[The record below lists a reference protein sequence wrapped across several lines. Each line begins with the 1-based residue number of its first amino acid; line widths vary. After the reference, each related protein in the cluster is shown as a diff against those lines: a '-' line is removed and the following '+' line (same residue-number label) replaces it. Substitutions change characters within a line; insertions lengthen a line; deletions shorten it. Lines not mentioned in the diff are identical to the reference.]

1 MSQQS
6 PIGRIR
12 NIGIIAHIDAG
23 KTTVTERI
31 LYYSGK
37 SHKIGEVHD
46 GQAVMDWM
54 VQEQERGI
62 TITSAATSFPW
73 MGCNIQLI
81 DTPGHVDFTI
91 EVERSLRV
99 LDGSVVIF
107 CAVGGVQPQSETVWR
122 QADRYRVPRLAFVN
136 KMDRV
141 GADFHGVVK
150 DIRKRLGANPLPLQ
164 IPIGAEDRFTGIVDL
179 ITLKA
184 LTWDEDSY
192 GIEYEEAEIPDDLAE
207 EAEHLHNEL
216 VEAVVEHDDQVL
228 EHYLQGGQVSPEDI
242 RKCVRKAVLSMSI
255 VPVLCGSGLRNKGIQ
270 PLMDA
275 VTDFLPSPL
284 DIPPVRGENPQ
295 TEEQEE
301 RKPSAKEPLAAL
313 AFKIQMDEGRKLS
326 YLRVYSGVLQTDS
339 SVLNATLGKKERIAR
354 IFEMH
359 AHQRKRITKAPAGSI
374 VGVVGLKEVRTGDTI
389 TDPDHPIILEPIDQY
404 VPVMSIAIE
413 PKSTVDQEKIL
424 LSLEKLMAEDPT
436 FHVKEDEESG
446 QTIISGMGELHLEVL
461 VNRLL
466 REFNVDANIGRPQ
479 VVYRETVT
487 EAAESEAHFEREL
500 GGRRHFGH
508 ARLRLE
514 PSKRGS
520 GCSFESDLAP
530 GEIPEAVVEAIDQGV
545 KESTISGV
553 IGGYQVVDVRTTLL
567 GATLRDD
574 DISEMAYKIAAAMA
588 FKQAC
593 QRAGSVVLEP
603 IMQVEVVVPEE
614 YVSSTIG
621 DINARQGKVL
631 DVAPKRI
638 VTHITTSIPLS
649 KMFGYSTD
657 LRSASKGRGT
667 FTLQFSHFD
676 FMAQRKA

>member
-1 MSQQS
+1 MSQKTQ
-6 PIGRIR
+6 IGRIR

-62 TITSAATSFPW
+62 TITSAATTFPW
-73 MGCNIQLI
+73 EGYSIQLI

-107 CAVGGVQPQSETVWR
+107 CAVGGVQPQSETVWH
-122 QADRYRVPRLAFVN
+122 QADRYRVPRLAFIN

-141 GADFHGVVK
+141 GADFHGVIK
-150 DIRKRLGANPLPLQ
+150 DIRKKLGANPLPLQ
-164 IPIGAEDRFTGIVDL
+164 IPIGAEDQFIGLVDL

-184 LTWDEDSY
+184 LVWNEEAY
-192 GIEYEEAEIPDDLAE
+192 GIEYEEVEIPDDLAE

-216 VEAVVEHDDQVL
+216 VEAVVEHDDDVL
-228 EHYLQGGQVSPEDI
+228 EHFLQDGQVSPEDL
-242 RKCVRKAVLSMSI
+242 RKCVRKAALSMSI

-270 PLMDA
+270 PLIDA
-275 VTDFLPSPL
+275 VTHYLPSPL
-284 DIPPVRGENPQ
+284 DMPPVRGENPQ

-301 RKPSAKEPLAAL
+301 RRPSVKEPMAAL
-313 AFKIQMDEGRKLS
+313 AFKIQMDEGRKLT
-326 YLRVYSGVLQTDS
+326 YLRVYSGVLQTES
-339 SVLNATLGKKERIAR
+339 ITLNATFDRKERIAR

-359 AHQRKRITKAPAGSI
+359 AHQRKRIKKAPAGSI

-413 PKSTVDQEKIL
+413 PKSTSDQEKLL
-424 LSLEKLMAEDPT
+424 LSLEKLMSEDPT
-436 FHVKEDEESG
+436 FRVREDEESG
-446 QTIISGMGELHLEVL
+446 QTILSGMGELHLEVL

-466 REFNVDANIGRPQ
+466 REFRVDANIGRPQ
-479 VVYRETVT
+479 VVCRETIT
-487 EAAESEAHFEREL
+487 KKAESEAHFDREI
-500 GGRRHFGH
+500 GGRTHFGH

-514 PSKRGS
+514 PLKRGS
-520 GCSFESDLAP
+520 GCSFENDLAP
-530 GEIPEAVVEAIDQGV
+530 GEVPEEVVEAIGHGV
-545 KESTISGV
+545 KESAISGV
-553 IGGYQVVDVRTTLL
+553 IVGYQVVDVRTTLV

-574 DISEMAYKIAAAMA
+574 DISEMAYKVAASMA

-593 QRAGSVVLEP
+593 QDAGPVILEP

-631 DVAPKRI
+631 DVAPKRV

-676 FMAQRKA
+676 PVAHRKV